1 VSPTVAKWFMLDAR
15 GTMGRFEM
23 RNTLRPGEYA
33 LCNGLQ
39 GSSLKLERREL
50 GWMAESWDLSEGV
63 PLGLIYSTVRQYMR
77 MR

>member
-1 VSPTVAKWFMLDAR
+1 VFTGS
-15 GTMGRFEM
+15 GRFEM